1 MGRRRT
7 GRTNRVWR
15 ERRERRWLLYSMS
28 LKGRRCIP
36 VVTAKEAAEEEVTA
50 RMKSR
55 EPLNPVE

>member
-1 MGRRRT
+1 
-7 GRTNRVWR
+7 
-15 ERRERRWLLYSMS
+15 MS